1 MRINKH
7 DTNGTKPLLGKGE
20 LGYDDYTVGGDAGR
34 VYVGTGSV
42 NIPQAKK
49 AEVVAV
55 DGKVDTHVVR
65 IDNPHSVTKTQVG
78 LGSVDNTSDIAKVVA
93 SAAKWTTS
101 RSINGSAV
109 DGTSD
114 IITAQWG
121 TSRDITIGN
130 TSKSVNGDGNVSWTL
145 GEIGAIGTVSP
156 AFTGVPTAP
165 TAVVNTST
173 AQIATTAFVN
183 AEIANNAVP
192 RVTSTD
198 NAIPKFNGTT
208 GYVQDSNILIDSNG
222 NLNITGTGKKITGDF
237 SNATETNK
245 VMFQTSIVNSATVLG
260 IVPNGT
266 STTAICRIFNSS
278 DVNNSSIGNFRIS
291 SVDVAIWSTKFGTG
305 SYLPLTFYTSD
316 TERMRIDTSGNILVT
331 GGGGL
336 GYGTGSGGTVT
347 QLTSKSTSVT
357 LNKPSGQIITSSS
370 ALGAG
375 VTTAFILNNT
385 LLTGNDNIKVI
396 VGATGAAG
404 AYQADCTYCING
416 AANITIKNLDS
427 SSRTDAVAIN
437 FTIIKGASS

>member
-1 MRINKH
+1 MRINRH

-114 IITAQWG
+114 ITTAQWG

-145 GEIGAIGTVSP
+145 DEIGAIGTVSP

-222 NLNITGTGKKITGDF
+222 NLNITGTDKKITGDF
-237 SNATETNK
+237 SNETLSNR
-245 VMFQTSIVNSATVLG
+245 MAFQSSTVNGSTHVGL
-260 IVPNGT
+260 IPNGT
-266 STTAICRIFNSS
+266 SVQSVLRLH
-278 DVNNSSIGNFRIS
+278 NNSDILNSNTIALVS
-291 SVDVAIWSTKFGTG
+291 SGSSNRLQTLGVGTAPHTPLEFWVAG
-305 SYLPLTFYTSD
+305 S
-316 TERMRIDTSGNILVT
+316 EKMRIDTLGNVLVT
-331 GGGGL
+331 GGVGL
-336 GYGTGSGGTVT
+336 GYGAGSGGTVT
-347 QLTSKSTSVT
+347 QLTSKSTAVT
-357 LNKPSGQIITSSS
+357 LNKPSGEVITHNA
-370 ALGAG
+370 AL
-375 VTTAFILNNT
+375 
-385 LLTGNDNIKVI
+385 
-396 VGATGAAG
+396 AAG
-404 AYQADCTYCING
+404 ASVVFIINNSLVGTYDTSIVVSRNG
-416 AANITIKNLDS
+416 NYDAKTIVTTNGTIYVKITNVS
-427 SSRTDAVAIN
+427 SISLSESVPIN
-437 FTIIKGASS
+437 FTVLKGANS